1 MSKTVK
7 KICVKPYYMILKSL
21 IITLIML
28 SILIV
33 VYIDS
38 TKSINDYMAYIFM
51 VFIFILIREIIT
63 FRYCIILS
71 NQIETIK
78 SGFLDSTNERFSS
91 VEEKNSFIFGKIYKF
106 HFQYRT
112 ISINQRMFSKKD
124 FISIEECIAKFKSNS

>member
-1 MSKTVK
+1 MSKVIK
-7 KICVKPYYMILKSL
+7 QICIKPYYIIFKSL
-21 IITLIML
+21 IITFIML
-28 SILIV
+28 LILII

-38 TKSINDYMAYIFM
+38 TKTINEYMSYTFM

-71 NQIETIK
+71 NKIETIK

-91 VEEKNSFIFGKIYKF
+91 VEEKNSFIFGKTYKF